1 MELTG
6 NSAAALLREIGV
18 SPEKSLFFGDGLP
31 ALDGFACCGLGIA
44 VTNAESSTGSGAP
57 GPGFLQRTGR
67 QIAASTTG
75 RIMCYGKFALTEI
88 RGRRQEED
96 ALLLELAD
104 DLNAIADEAAACLL
118 LLSIVSP

>member
-1 MELTG
+1 
-6 NSAAALLREIGV
+6 
-18 SPEKSLFFGDGLP
+18 
-31 ALDGFACCGLGIA
+31 
-44 VTNAESSTGSGAP
+44 
-57 GPGFLQRTGR
+57 
-67 QIAASTTG
+67 
-75 RIMCYGKFALTEI
+75 MCYGKFALTEI